1 VLILIQFVL
10 RLAFGMAGAMT
21 LVSPRQVTSGYYRN
35 NLYVL
40 LGLNVLVALVVG
52 TAGATSLSIWLP
64 VSAAVASYIGAA
76 CWLYEKPTPGMAA
89 LAFVAVADLFAA
101 WLAVPLAGAT
111 DPSSIATAAGG
122 LVEGGASAA
131 GLISWLDPPTGGL
144 VLGST
149 MAAMLLGHW
158 YLNAPGMALE
168 PLRRLIVLMLVA
180 VVLRA
185 LVCGWGLE
193 EQLTHVG
200 APGKI
205 GWSLF
210 VGVRW
215 LAGLIATALLAVM
228 SWQTLKIP
236 NTQSATGILY
246 VAVITTFLG
255 ELASG
260 LLSAEAAY
268 PL

>member
-1 VLILIQFVL
+1 MLILIQFVL
-10 RLAFGMAGAMT
+10 RLSFGISAAML

-40 LGLNVLVALVVG
+40 LGLNVLVALVVS
-52 TAGATSLSIWLP
+52 TAGATSLPIWLP
-64 VSAAVASYIGAA
+64 AAAAVASYLGAA
-76 CWLYEKPTPGMAA
+76 CWLYERPTPGMVA
-89 LAFVAVADLFAA
+89 LGAIAVLDLIAA
-101 WLAVPLAGAT
+101 WLAIPLPPEAIGSGAAIVT
-111 DPSSIATAAGG
+111 PVQSSGLLFWFDAPTA
-122 LVEGGASAA
+122 
-131 GLISWLDPPTGGL
+131 GL

-158 YLNAPGMALE
+158 YLNAPGMALA
-168 PLRRLIVLMLVA
+168 PLRRLILLMLLA
-180 VVLRA
+180 VVLRGI
-185 LVCGWGLE
+185 VCGWGLGLE
-193 EQLTHVG
+193 LSTVG

-205 GWSLF
+205 GWTLF

-215 LAGLIATALLAVM
+215 LAGLLATALLAVM

-260 LLSAEAAY
+260 LLSAEASY